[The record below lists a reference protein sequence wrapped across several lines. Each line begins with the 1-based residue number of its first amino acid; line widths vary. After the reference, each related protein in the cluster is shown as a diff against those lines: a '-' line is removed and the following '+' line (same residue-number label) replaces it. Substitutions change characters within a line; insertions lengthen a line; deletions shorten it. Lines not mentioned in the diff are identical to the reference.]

1 MANIDFTGTLPDLT
15 SSPVVSAVLAEG
27 LPNKADADMVSL
39 PVSSVRSL
47 LADAVSRA
55 EALHRE
61 QAHADMLRIAGPL
74 LGCGTALEAIC
85 DTAESLVQIN
95 GTDNGISMVI
105 ELIKAVQSRLE
116 AATDELERARRAA

>member
-1 MANIDFTGTLPDLT
+1 MDKRID
-15 SSPVVSAVLAEG
+15 SAAIVAAILKEAFPG
-27 LPNKADADMVSL
+27 KTDSDMVSM

-61 QAHADMLRIAGPL
+61 QAHADMLRITGPL

-85 DTAESLVQIN
+85 DTAESLLQIN
-95 GTDNGISMVI
+95 GTDNGISMVV
-105 ELIKAVQSRLE
+105 ELIKAVQARLE
-116 AATDELERARRAA
+116 AATDDLERARRQS

>member
-1 MANIDFTGTLPDLT
+1 MDKHTDARAIVAAILAQHLPGKTD
-15 SSPVVSAVLAEG
+15 S
-27 LPNKADADMVSL
+27 DMLSL

-55 EALHRE
+55 EALQRE
-61 QAHADMLRIAGPL
+61 QAHADMLRITAPL

-95 GTDNGISMVI
+95 GTDNGISMIV

-116 AATDELERARRAA
+116 SATDELEAARRRA